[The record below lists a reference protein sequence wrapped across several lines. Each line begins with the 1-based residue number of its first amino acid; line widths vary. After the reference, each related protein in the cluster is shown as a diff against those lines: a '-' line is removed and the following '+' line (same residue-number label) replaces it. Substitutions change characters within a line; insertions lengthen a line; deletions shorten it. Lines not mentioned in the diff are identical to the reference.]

1 MYSNSAY
8 SASLTPA
15 SSSCNSQKLKPP
27 AISYKDDK
35 KFFFSLISSVTS
47 FLFWQRLPLSYS
59 YIDLT
64 TELISFAMTYDASKA
79 TSYLK
84 DYPKKDGLSIKE
96 LIDSTNFGGLTYNDF
111 LILPGLITFPSTNV
125 SLEIK
130 LTKKITLKTPFVS
143 SPMDTVTEENMAIHM
158 ALLGGIGI
166 IHHNCT
172 ADEQAEMVKK
182 VKKYENGFINDPVV
196 ISPDVTVG
204 DVKKMKEIMGFTSFP
219 VTGMYFQNL
228 S

>member
-1 MYSNSAY
+1 
-8 SASLTPA
+8 
-15 SSSCNSQKLKPP
+15 
-27 AISYKDDK
+27 
-35 KFFFSLISSVTS
+35 
-47 FLFWQRLPLSYS
+47 
-59 YIDLT
+59 
-64 TELISFAMTYDASKA
+64 MTYEASKA

-84 DYPKKDGLSIKE
+84 EYPKKDGLSIKE

-111 LILPGLITFPSTNV
+111 LILPGLINFPSSNV
-125 SLEIK
+125 SLESK

-166 IHHNCT
+166 LHHNCT
-172 ADEQAEMVKK
+172 AEEQAEMVRK

-204 DVKKMKEIMGFTSFP
+204 DVKKMKQVMGFTSFL
-219 VTGMYFQNL
+219 VTGMYFFFLNFCHNL
-228 S
+228 FTLMINYKNLITFVLPSHIKRCWGEIYIQLTSIHMTLNREPSY